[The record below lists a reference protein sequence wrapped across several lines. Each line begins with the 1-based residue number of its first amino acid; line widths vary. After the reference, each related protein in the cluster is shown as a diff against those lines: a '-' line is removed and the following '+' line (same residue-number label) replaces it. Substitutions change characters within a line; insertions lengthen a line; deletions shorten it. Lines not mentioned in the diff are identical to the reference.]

1 MPSNENDDIAVIDE
15 ELIQHALAESADPS
29 AGGALSLAAMVSEAT
44 SLRLSFKSIKK
55 IDNLAGFENLTT
67 LCLDNNVL
75 DSICNISHL
84 TQLKWLDLSF
94 NNITEIEGLNSCT
107 QLMDVSLFNN
117 KIETVQGLDDCKE
130 LQCLSLGNNK
140 INSLDICQTI
150 FDDFFREDTEY
161 NKLQHLPQ
169 INDIV
174 EDLQNSI
181 NTQSEELKDKG
192 LALQKQKEEEIEKF
206 EKALEGVRAKG
217 ASVSI
222 KKIEDFARQKKR
234 VFRDIEVNDASLTTA
249 EPLLDNLKGLYDQLM
264 DMEMQQVQQFQEL
277 LDQFENAYGILKSQC
292 AEQTTNYFKTI
303 QEAEEKYHEDV
314 TKLANELLSKAG
326 EGELPEGLT
335 EDAKNLLVDRDALM
349 ASISSSHDIHVSKAY
364 AAESIME
371 EKEKHN
377 AETIVKK
384 YTDDAATRNR
394 SRIMELFKFVEDSKA
409 SILMILNQKTQEE
422 EDDEY

>member
-1 MPSNENDDIAVIDE
+1 MLACWCTGLVLTLFVPRVVTPRLTQYLRKFKKLHLINLEGNPVCGEPEYKAQLLAFLPKIKYLDYALIHASDVANAREQYQDE
-15 ELIQHALAESADPS
+15 LQDAEEQELIEADK
-29 AGGALSLAAMVSEAT
+29 ANRDATAAQETAMLEA
-44 SLRLSFKSIKK
+44 
-55 IDNLAGFENLTT
+55 ANLTVT
-67 LCLDNNVL
+67 
-75 DSICNISHL
+75 
-84 TQLKWLDLSF
+84 
-94 NNITEIEGLNSCT
+94 
-107 QLMDVSLFNN
+107 
-117 KIETVQGLDDCKE
+117 
-130 LQCLSLGNNK
+130 
-140 INSLDICQTI
+140 QTI
-150 FDDFFREDTEY
+150 FDDFFKEDTEY

-217 ASVSI
+217 ASISI

-234 VFRDIEVNDASLTTA
+234 VFRDIEVNDASLTKA
-249 EPLLDNLKGLYDQLM
+249 QPLLDNLKDLYDQLM

-314 TKLANELLSKAG
+314 TKLANDLLSKAG

-371 EKEKHN
+371 EKEKQN

-394 SRIMELFKFVEDSKA
+394 SRIMELYKFVEDSKA
-409 SILMILNQKTQEE
+409 SILMIMNQKTQEE